1 MNTESNRLEEGFEY
15 SFMDEEVVA
24 KKYNALR
31 LAEEYNSLGIDDI
44 DKTYGLLKE
53 ILGSVGE
60 EVYINTP
67 FNFDVGKNIHIG
79 SHFLSNYNLTI
90 LDAAQV
96 HIGDYVMI
104 GPNVLISTAG
114 HPLSPKRRRECIAY
128 AEPISI
134 GNDVWIGG
142 NVTILPGV
150 NIGNNVVVAAGSVVT
165 KDIPDNSL
173 VAGVPARIIRE
184 LENDL

>member
-1 MNTESNRLEEGFEY
+1 MNTESNKLEEGFEY
-15 SFMDEEVVA
+15 SFMDEEIVA
-24 KKYNALR
+24 LKFEAVR
-31 LAEEYNSLGIDDI
+31 LLDEYNSLGIDDLE
-44 DKTYGLLKE
+44 KAGELLKE
-53 ILGSVGE
+53 MLGSIGE
-60 EVYINTP
+60 EAYINKP

-96 HIGDYVMI
+96 NIGDYVMI

-134 GNDVWIGG
+134 GDDVWIGG

-150 NIGNNVVVAAGSVVT
+150 KIGSNVVVAAGSVVT

-173 VAGVPARIIRE
+173 AAGVPARVIRE

>member
-67 FNFDVGKNIHIG
+67 FNFDVGKNIPYRL
-79 SHFLSNYNLTI
+79 SFLIKL
-90 LDAAQV
+90 
-96 HIGDYVMI
+96 
-104 GPNVLISTAG
+104 
-114 HPLSPKRRRECIAY
+114 
-128 AEPISI
+128 
-134 GNDVWIGG
+134 
-142 NVTILPGV
+142 
-150 NIGNNVVVAAGSVVT
+150 
-165 KDIPDNSL
+165 
-173 VAGVPARIIRE
+173 
-184 LENDL
+184 

>member
-60 EVYINTP
+60 EVYTGCCP
-67 FNFDVGKNIHIG
+67 SSYRRLCDDRPQCFNIHCRT
-79 SHFLSNYNLTI
+79 SF
-90 LDAAQV
+90 
-96 HIGDYVMI
+96 
-104 GPNVLISTAG
+104 ISKKKKGMHCLCRTYIN
-114 HPLSPKRRRECIAY
+114 RQ
-128 AEPISI
+128 
-134 GNDVWIGG
+134 
-142 NVTILPGV
+142 
-150 NIGNNVVVAAGSVVT
+150 
-165 KDIPDNSL
+165 
-173 VAGVPARIIRE
+173 
-184 LENDL
+184 

>member
-1 MNTESNRLEEGFEY
+1 MKTESIKLEECFEY

-24 KKYNALR
+24 KKFNAVR

-44 DKTYGLLKE
+44 DKAHRLLEE

-60 EVYINTP
+60 EVYINKP
-67 FNFDVGKNIHIG
+67 FNFDIGKNIHIG

-96 HIGDYVMI
+96 IIGDYVMI

-128 AEPISI
+128 AKPISI
-134 GNDVWIGG
+134 GDDVWIGG
-142 NVTILPGV
+142 NVSIMAGV
-150 NIGNNVVVAAGSVVT
+150 EIGSNVVLAAGAVVT
-165 KDIPDNSL
+165 KDIADNSL
-173 VAGVPARIIRE
+173 VAGVPARVIRE